1 MPVYLPRIMVL
12 SFHCY
17 QYQYYFEEEKT
28 GDPMFCVTATM
39 KYMFNAHAEV
49 VNLHG
54 DTFCLFVSAWNANMS
69 NRTVLF
75 GNDSSELA

>member
-1 MPVYLPRIMVL
+1 
-12 SFHCY
+12 
-17 QYQYYFEEEKT
+17 
-28 GDPMFCVTATM
+28 MFSVTTTM

-69 NRTVLF
+69 IGL
-75 GNDSSELA
+75 SYSEMIHPN